1 MIAYD
6 RRHGYRGPEGK
17 LSREQLLS
25 SSSLAKSLSEFSDL
39 KDMKVGV
46 VTDIADNQILVWNQ
60 EIGEISIPYEYLKW
74 GRRYIDRDT
83 LGKTPTSA
91 KEIFDIGDVIRIAP
105 ENPVNIEV
113 DEKQKWRF
121 VQQPE
126 VEGALIALDPKN
138 GAITSLV
145 GGFDYSLSK
154 FNRAVQARRQVG
166 SNFKPFL
173 YSAALSKG
181 YNAAT
186 IINDAPI
193 VFDNGEGEEVWRPE
207 NYSGRFF
214 GPTRLRQ
221 ALVRSQNMVS
231 VRILDSLGINY
242 TINYAKRFGYKKEDL
257 PKDLSLALGSG
268 EMTPLELASGY
279 ATFANGGF
287 NIEPFLISRIEES
300 NGNDHF
306 EKNRVRYV

>member
-1 MIAYD
+1 M
-6 RRHGYRGPEGK
+6 
-17 LSREQLLS
+17 
-25 SSSLAKSLSEFSDL
+25 
-39 KDMKVGV
+39 
-46 VTDIADNQILVWNQ
+46 
-60 EIGEISIPYEYLKW
+60 
-74 GRRYIDRDT
+74 
-83 LGKTPTSA
+83 
-91 KEIFDIGDVIRIAP
+91 IRIAP

-121 VQQPE
+121 VHQPE

-193 VFDNGEGEEVWRPE
+193 IFDNGEGEEVWRPE

-242 TINYAKRFGYKKEDL
+242 TINYAKRF
-257 PKDLSLALGSG
+257 S
-268 EMTPLELASGY
+268 T
-279 ATFANGGF
+279 
-287 NIEPFLISRIEES
+287 
-300 NGNDHF
+300 
-306 EKNRVRYV
+306 